1 MQLLHP
7 QRCPIVA
14 LRRVGAHDRRNLG
27 RAASSV
33 RSDSWLRPPCISG
46 GIRYPGWV
54 TSRDRC
60 KLRGTWVGCRF
71 SCGRCSSGLD

>member
-46 GIRYPGWV
+46 GIRYPG
-54 TSRDRC
+54 
-60 KLRGTWVGCRF
+60 
-71 SCGRCSSGLD
+71 